1 MILINIAVSPGYGIE
16 EQHSN
21 EIIASENARSTPSE
35 AQERLLAHDEI
46 PASDNPRNLSIISDF
61 TPSTS
66 LQRAS
71 SNYSEAM
78 PKNGSSTAGLSLK
91 DYSPKTLWNSIW
103 LHKVV
108 LFGFCALFTALF
120 VALVLLYSFSE
131 ISHGL
136 NTQISRNEYS
146 WTYGPTAGW
155 SPSSSDRAKSY
166 S

>member
-21 EIIASENARSTPSE
+21 EIIASENASSTPSE
-35 AQERLLAHDEI
+35 AQERLLVHDEM
-46 PASDNPRNLSIISDF
+46 PASDNPRNLSIISDS

-71 SNYSEAM
+71 NNYSEAM
-78 PKNGSSTAGLSLK
+78 PENGSSTAGLSLK
-91 DYSPKTLWNSIW
+91 DYAPKTLWNSIW
-103 LHKVV
+103 LQKVV

-120 VALVLLYSFSE
+120 VALILLYSFSG

-146 WTYGPTAGW
+146 WTYGPTAG
-155 SPSSSDRAKSY
+155 
-166 S
+166 

>member
-46 PASDNPRNLSIISDF
+46 PASDNPRNLSDS

-120 VALVLLYSFSE
+120 VALVLLYSFSD
-131 ISHGL
+131 ISYGL

-146 WTYGPTAGW
+146 WTYGPTAG
-155 SPSSSDRAKSY
+155 
-166 S
+166 

>member
-21 EIIASENARSTPSE
+21 EIIVSENARSTPSE

-46 PASDNPRNLSIISDF
+46 PASDNPRNLSIISDS
-61 TPSTS
+61 TPSTG

-71 SNYSEAM
+71 SNYSEVM

-120 VALVLLYSFSE
+120 VALVLLYCFSG

-136 NTQISRNEYS
+136 STQISRNEYS
-146 WTYGPTAGW
+146 WTYGPTAG
-155 SPSSSDRAKSY
+155 
-166 S
+166 